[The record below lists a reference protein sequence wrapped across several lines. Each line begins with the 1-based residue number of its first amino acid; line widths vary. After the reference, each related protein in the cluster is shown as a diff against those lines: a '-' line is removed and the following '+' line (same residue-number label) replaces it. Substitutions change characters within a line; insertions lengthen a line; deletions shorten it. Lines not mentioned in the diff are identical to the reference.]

1 MSRATI
7 TDTGQPELI
16 LRTTKNPRFVDEF
29 LRAIPRRSRRWSGA
43 RWFVHRECLP
53 RLEAI
58 CRRHFGHV
66 EIREAA

>member
-7 TDTGQPELI
+7 TDTGHAELI
-16 LRTTKNPRFVDEF
+16 LRTTKNPSFVDEF
-29 LRAIPRRSRRWSGA
+29 KTAIPRRSRRWSGA
-43 RWFVHRECLP
+43 RWFVHRDCLP

-58 CRRHFGHV
+58 CRRHFDDV